1 LREPEGKAVQ
11 TGLIKHGLSR
21 FIWWTV

>member
-1 LREPEGKAVQ
+1 VILREPEGKAVQ

-21 FIWWTV
+21 FIW

>member
-1 LREPEGKAVQ
+1 LREPEGTAVQ

-21 FIWWTV
+21 FIW